1 MLPVRMPYRFGCQ
14 LEENEEFWSKL
25 EWSGIK
31 CPQGVRVVIRVDFNG
46 DVGEGNRD
54 DEEVLVE
61 AKEIRMMQRAHTG
74 SGDR

>member
-1 MLPVRMPYRFGCQ
+1 M
-14 LEENEEFWSKL
+14 
-25 EWSGIK
+25 
-31 CPQGVRVVIRVDFNG
+31 RVVIRVDFNG

-61 AKEIRMMQRAHTG
+61 AKEIRMMHTG

>member
-1 MLPVRMPYRFGCQ
+1 M
-14 LEENEEFWSKL
+14 
-25 EWSGIK
+25 
-31 CPQGVRVVIRVDFNG
+31 VIRVDFNG